1 MSTTM
6 PAMMGLTRGTF
17 PAALGPGM
25 APAASAA
32 GGPPAG
38 PPADPRRAAADV
50 YDNTEQP
57 FSLFDHGLPAGQA
70 QEEAMQRSTHLQA
83 TPLSRRFFSRANVDR
98 LQRAIRHHVR
108 RAMGLLIDRQSDEQL
123 LIVMRYVFMQS
134 ARHHGCDDEIA
145 RLNALVLRE
154 VVPQVGSGAA
164 QYLAYLRDASTMH
177 VPMARGVATSLKGT
191 KTTQL
196 FRGL

>member
-1 MSTTM
+1 
-6 PAMMGLTRGTF
+6 
-17 PAALGPGM
+17 
-25 APAASAA
+25 
-32 GGPPAG
+32 
-38 PPADPRRAAADV
+38 V
-50 YDNTEQP
+50 YNNQERP
-57 FSLFDHGLPAGQA
+57 FSLFDHTLSAGQ
-70 QEEAMQRSTHLQA
+70 QQQDAMHRSTHLQA
-83 TPLSRRFFSRANVDR
+83 TPLSQRFFSRANVDR
-98 LQRAIRHHVR
+98 LQQAIRAHVR

-123 LIVMRYVFMQS
+123 LIVMRYVYMQS
-134 ARHHGCDDEIA
+134 ARHHGCEEEIA

-177 VPMARGVATSLKGT
+177 VPLARGEATSLKGT